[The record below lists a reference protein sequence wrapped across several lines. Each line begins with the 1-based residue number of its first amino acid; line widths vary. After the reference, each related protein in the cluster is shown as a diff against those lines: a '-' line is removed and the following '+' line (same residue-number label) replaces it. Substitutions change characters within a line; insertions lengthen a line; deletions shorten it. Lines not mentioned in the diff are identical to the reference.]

1 MKKRSVLS
9 AFAALFAGTAFAA
22 TGVVTNGTTV
32 TFTVDAGDTLT
43 YDEAI
48 DGTVVS
54 KIVKTGKGRLVLTL
68 AAKNFSNK
76 PTRSVDIQEGILEE
90 AAYGAFG
97 AYNSV
102 YIADGAQL
110 YLNFNSNNPTYSPI
124 PTYLDSVAGSGP
136 DGTGAI
142 RISSVVTQNWRSFI
156 RNRFT
161 LSGDT
166 TIQCDTTSEV
176 GFSTSSTLNLNGHTL
191 TFNGKAALSFR
202 KDAAGT
208 GPIVKPGAGGGIVN
222 NMTGKTSFYTDAKFE
237 GDDTSTFEITGSD
250 VLEVSSLSNPFPWK
264 LKNSKKKLTYS
275 VLGSLGRQYNVFAG
289 PIEYVGENGF
299 GGTSG
304 CSITF
309 RGRVKFIGTVGED
322 DCWRINNSG
331 TQIYFESQ
339 AKDPSKY
346 KISMSGNADCYY
358 LTDTSFPR
366 WDAEDGFYYFSGP
379 AQYNTRNC
387 ELWLGS
393 QGGTNYCTGLG
404 VARAIESFSTWAAY
418 TTSRQLRFRTFGDFT
433 ADTDVTVAKNQE
445 LFEMVHTGV
454 GTLDFAGGF
463 QACSTNPFHYR
474 NIETNVTVFS
484 GNHLRN
490 AGTLVVEKGTVRIDG
505 GFMRP
510 HNHYSV
516 GANNDAVNPTLVIGK
531 GAVLC
536 PNGNGVEIRSFEIG
550 SKPALLKVEEG
561 GLMTNKFISTYANAT
576 DQAAGK
582 VYKAA
587 VNQYG
592 DVVTWGGGYIA
603 NWAGLGFWGLG
614 GGSLT
619 TPSGTYLLGMKGT
632 RGVFQ
637 QDGGTNHYS
646 GVRYLCN
653 NGCNDFLMRGG
664 RMIGNGTFYM
674 VYNDAKEHDE
684 GDRTVFTMM
693 GDDPVVDLSS
703 GGDFSLNTR
712 TNGYVT
718 TFNLNAG
725 RFIPRALSTTRP
737 TESNPNY
744 FNFNGGT
751 LVWENGFREAIWR
764 RSYAPTAITLY
775 EKGGTI
781 EVNKLKNEDLKT
793 NVGAY
798 VASDR
803 VYLSGENNGEYQL
816 SADNSLTIRALSGR
830 GIKSIR
836 IPDDMPRTGYVGIM
850 PVKIL
855 GGDGFGATAALDFD
869 MKTGTI
875 AEELLVT
882 CSGNDYTDA
891 PTVVAYGPDYV
902 TEYVCAVELTDEDR
916 VAGPLV
922 KTGPGTLTLKAGAK
936 NTFVGPYVVS
946 NGTLFANHEATIPAG
961 MKLFLAGGTFN
972 WDWRSITLGTLG
984 GWGTVF
990 GNIST
995 AAYQANVRDAFVVD
1009 AADLSAGRFLKVR
1022 NEGDGYC
1029 LNHTVAFGADCV
1041 VKVENPELLDRNA
1054 SYLMFRQSAKINRK
1068 PQLDPELTEKYRL
1081 SLRNGGKE
1089 LWIKGKLGMT
1099 VIVR

>member
-1 MKKRSVLS
+1 MKKLILLAVAS
-9 AFAALFAGTAFAA
+9 AFSAGTAFAA

-43 YDEAI
+43 YDEPIGAAI
-48 DGTVVS
+48 KNVYKKGA
-54 KIVKTGKGRLVLTL
+54 GRLIVTQVAGLV
-68 AAKNFSNK
+68 ADSGV
-76 PTRSVDIQEGILEE
+76 SVRIEEGIAEQRIRGGL
-90 AAYGAFG
+90 GN
-97 AYNSV
+97 YNNV
-102 YIADGAQL
+102 YISKGAQL
-110 YLNFNSNNPTYSPI
+110 YLNFNGAWNVYSPI
-124 PTYLDSVAGSGP
+124 PTYIKGIAGSGP
-136 DGTGAI
+136 DGTGAL
-142 RISSVVTQNWRSFI
+142 RISSAVTQDWTALI
-156 RNRFT
+156 RNEFT
-161 LSGDT
+161 LTDDT
-166 TIQCDTTSEV
+166 TIWNDSAKPI
-176 GFSTSSTLNLNGHTL
+176 GFGSSATLNLNGHTL
-191 TFNGKAALSFR
+191 TVNGNGAFHFKRTDSNV
-202 KDAAGT
+202 AG
-208 GPIVKPGAGGGIVN
+208 PVINPGSGGGHIIAN
-222 NMTGKTSFYTDAKFE
+222 TPGWTHIYND
-237 GDDTSTFEITGSD
+237 STFKGD
-250 VLEVSSLSNPFPWK
+250 ASSTLTFTKASAIVFNTLSKPLPWTLRLMNTAGNIIRFDGTK
-264 LKNSKKKLTYS
+264 DRK
-275 VLGSLGRQYNVFAG
+275 YNVLG
-289 PIEYVGENGF
+289 PIEYAGEVGF

-304 CSITF
+304 VPVTF
-309 RGRVKFIGTVGED
+309 RGRIKFIGTVTD
-322 DCWRINNSG
+322 KNCWRINNDG
-331 TQIYFESQ
+331 TQIYFDSQ
-339 AKDPSKY
+339 DPLPSKFQL
-346 KISMSGNADCYY
+346 SMSGNADCYF

-379 AQYNTRNC
+379 AQYDTRNC

-393 QGGTNYCTGLG
+393 QGDTNYCTGLG
-404 VARAIESFSTWAAY
+404 VARAIESFSTWSDY
-418 TTSRQLRFRTFGDFT
+418 KTSRQLRFRTFGDFT
-433 ADTDVTVAKNQE
+433 AGTGVTKELNQN

-454 GTLDFAGGF
+454 GTLDFAGAF
-463 QACSTNPFHYR
+463 DSSINKPFHYR
-474 NIETNVTVFS
+474 NNETNVTVFS
-484 GNHLRN
+484 GNHYRN
-490 AGTLVVEKGTVRIDG
+490 VQTLFVQKGTVKVG
-505 GFMRP
+505 GGSMRTCEYLP
-510 HNHYSV
+510 I
-516 GANNDAVNPTLVIGK
+516 GGNNDVVNPTLVVGK
-531 GAVLC
+531 GALLY
-536 PNGNGVEIRSFEIG
+536 PAKNDLEIRSLETG
-550 SKPALLKVEEG
+550 SKPALLKIEAG
-561 GLMTNKFISTYANAT
+561 GLITNKFVSTYANAS

-592 DVVTWGGGYIA
+592 DVVTWNGGYIA
-603 NWAGLGFWGLG
+603 NWCGLGFWGLG

-619 TPSGTYLLGMKGT
+619 TPGSTYLLGMKGT

-637 QDGGTNHYS
+637 QDGGTNHFT
-646 GVRYLCN
+646 GTLYLCN
-653 NGCNDFLMRGG
+653 NGCNDYLMRGG
-664 RMIGNGTFYM
+664 RMIGNGVFYM

-693 GDDPVVDLSS
+693 GDDPVVDLSDR
-703 GGDFSLNTR
+703 GDFNLNTR

-725 RFIPRALSTTRP
+725 RFIPRTMGTTRS
-737 TESNPNY
+737 TENNPNY

-751 LVWENGFREAIWR
+751 LVWENGFREAIWKK
-764 RSYAPTAITLY
+764 SYAPTAITLY

-803 VYLSGENNGEYQL
+803 VYLSGMNDGEYQL

-902 TEYVCAVELTDEDR
+902 TEYVCTVELTDEDR

-990 GNIST
+990 GNIGVD
-995 AAYQANVRDAFVVD
+995 AYHANVTDAFVVD

-1029 LNHTVAFGADCV
+1029 LNHTVAFGAGCV